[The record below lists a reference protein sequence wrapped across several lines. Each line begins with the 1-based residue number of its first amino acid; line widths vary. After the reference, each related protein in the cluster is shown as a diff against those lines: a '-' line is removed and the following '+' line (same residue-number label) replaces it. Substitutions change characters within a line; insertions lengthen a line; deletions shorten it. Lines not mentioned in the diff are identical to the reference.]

1 MKLLFYTTW
10 LLFFFFISS
19 LNAQQDYTSFKIETF
34 GGYISSDAVPFWLR
48 SNNFG
53 SVPLNGV
60 SAGLIGSARKDYMKD
75 KQAFIDWGAGF
86 EGRLNAGSEIDFT
99 LIEGYGKIKLSIF
112 ELFAGRTK
120 EVMGLCDT
128 LLSSGSWAVS
138 GTALGIPKIQ
148 AGIPE
153 FYSVP
158 IWGNIF
164 AFKGQYAHGWLGD
177 KQMFSGDTALV
188 DIKTYFHQVS
198 LYGRLGK
205 PDWKIKLY
213 GGLSHQAIWGH
224 EEEYY
229 NEDFTLSWFET
240 YLYVITGKRYDKG
253 VIQSTRLGNHLG
265 SIDLGLEYQFNK
277 IKLFIYR
284 QNFYEAGALYHLANI
299 QDGLNGISIEHMP
312 DSSKIFRWKKIVFE
326 FLYTKN
332 QAGEPWSPPTPSPY
346 ENYYNH
352 YQYAEGWSYK
362 GIGLGTPFITSRQYV
377 RSDLPAYPWQYFTNN
392 RVMAFHLGYAGEI
405 QKWDYLLKLSWS
417 MNYGTYFTT
426 DQEQTTD
433 IPNPGSYGIFG
444 KHKQF
449 SAFLEVHRMLKNNFS
464 VGCMFAF
471 DTGTLLY
478 NSSGIFLNIA
488 KSF

>member
-1 MKLLFYTTW
+1 MKLFFLTW
-10 LLFFFFISS
+10 LSIFFPISCIY
-19 LNAQQDYTSFKIETF
+19 AQNNHASYKIEAI
-34 GGYISSDAVPFWLR
+34 GGYASDAMPFWLR
-48 SNNFG
+48 SNQYGN
-53 SVPLNGV
+53 VPVNGI
-60 SAGLIGSARKDYMKD
+60 SAGFIGSARKDYL
-75 KQAFIDWGAGF
+75 KQQGRLFDWGASL
-86 EGRLNAGSEIDFT
+86 EGRFNIGNEFNFT
-99 LIEGYGKIKLSIF
+99 LIEGYGKAKISIF
-112 ELFAGRTK
+112 ELFAGRRK
-120 EVMGLCDT
+120 EITGLCDT
-128 LLSSGSWAVS
+128 SLTSGSWAVS
-138 GTALGIPKIQ
+138 GTALGIPKIE

-153 FYSVP
+153 FFSIP
-158 IWGNIF
+158 IWGNLF

-177 KQMFSGDTALV
+177 KQMFSGDTAMV
-188 DIKTYFHQVS
+188 EIKTFFHQVS
-198 LYGRLGK
+198 LYGRMGK
-205 PDWKIKLY
+205 PSWKIKLY
-213 GGLSHQAIWGH
+213 GGFSHQAIWGH

-265 SIDLGLEYQFNK
+265 SIDLGCEYQFSK

-299 QDGLNGISIEHMP
+299 QDGLNGISIENKH
-312 DSSKIFRWKKIVFE
+312 DSDKIFRWKKIVFE

-362 GIGLGTPFITSRQYV
+362 GINLGTPFITSRKYV
-377 RSDLPAYPWQYFTNN
+377 RDDLPAFPTQYFTNN
-392 RVMAFHLGYAGEI
+392 RLAAFHLGLSGSI
-405 QKWDYLLKLSWS
+405 QKWDILLKLSWS
-417 MNYGTYFTT
+417 KNYGTYFTT

-444 KHKQF
+444 KKSQF
-449 SAFLEVHRMLKNNFS
+449 SSLVECSRALKNGFS
-464 VGCMFAF
+464 AGGALAF
-471 DTGTLLY
+471 DTGELLY
-478 NSSGIFLNIA
+478 DAVGIFFNIA